1 MTEIAEMALP
11 GEEGV
16 RTGTKVHIGLDP
28 DFE

>member
-16 RTGTKVHIGLDP
+16 GTGTQLSRKCVERP
-28 DFE
+28 